1 MFNFDEDGQMSS
13 DSDPASSGVETPA
26 GQHPFMPSSIELKM
40 RQKRQSLEAEAKA
53 ILRVLPGARSVFWF
67 PLWDSSRDRW
77 FAGSLVWSTSPT
89 RVLCPVE
96 DLTYLAAFGNS
107 VMAEVARISAQVLAQ
122 MKTDFIS
129 SISHELRSPL
139 HGVLASVEFLQET
152 EMTEIQSDM
161 VSNIHASGK
170 VLLDTINHVL
180 DFSKVNR
187 KSKNKTRLTKKSA
200 KRFKKAKE
208 RGIAEDSIDDR
219 SDICVLSE
227 EVIES
232 IYAGHRVKKHAF
244 GSNTDRHLST
254 ITMDNPVTVIVD
266 IEYRNQWAFDIDPGA
281 WRRILMNLFS
291 NAMKYTKTGFI
302 KISIAVEDDVASR
315 NKQQRSNLILR
326 VTDSGRGISQ
336 EFLKHQL
343 FKPFKQED
351 SLASGAGLGLS
362 IIRHIIQDLGGH
374 IEFSSEQGTG
384 TEAYVR
390 IPLAAASPPL
400 SSISEPDIIAEVKS
414 VTNGF
419 KFSLEGF
426 ERYPDISEQ
435 PTGMLSSDVE
445 AAMYLKS
452 TTTQVLTTW
461 FAMELSAMNS
471 PFGTANTDLVVVMEA
486 GMGKKPLNEILEPY
500 CRNRDVGAKKPIA
513 IVLCNN
519 YHPAMK
525 TEPHKVFNVFHLQQ
539 P

>member
-1 MFNFDEDGQMSS
+1 MFNFDEDGQISS
-13 DSDPASSGVETPA
+13 DSDPASSGVDTP
-26 GQHPFMPSSIELKM
+26 GENKSFMPSSIELKM

-53 ILRVLPGARSVFWF
+53 ILRVIPGARSVFWF

-107 VMAEVARISAQVLAQ
+107 VMAEVARISAQVLGQ

-187 KSKNKTRLTKKSA
+187 KSKNKTRMTKKSA

-208 RGIAEDSIDDR
+208 RGIAEDSIDDS

-254 ITMDNPVTVIVD
+254 ISMDNPVAVIVD
-266 IEYRNQWAFDIDPGA
+266 IEYRNLWAFDIDPGA

-302 KISIAVEDDVASR
+302 RISIGVEDDVASR
-315 NKQQRSNLILR
+315 NKQQRSNLILK

-390 IPLAAASPPL
+390 IPLPAASPL
-400 SSISEPDIIAEVKS
+400 SSISEPDIIAEVRT
-414 VTNGF
+414 VTNGTT
-419 KFSLEGF
+419 FSLEGF
-426 ERYPDISEQ
+426 ERYPDISEE

-452 TTTQVLTTW
+452 TTTKILTTW
-461 FAMELSAMNS
+461 FGMEVSATSS
-471 PFGTANTDLVVVMEA
+471 PFGTTNTDLVVVMEA
-486 GMGKKPLNEILEPY
+486 GMGKKSLDEILEPY
-500 CRNRDVGAKKPIA
+500 CLDRDIGGKRPMA
-513 IVLCNN
+513 IVLCSDF
-519 YHPAMK
+519 HPATK
-525 TEPHKVFNVFHLQQ
+525 TQSHKVFNVLHLQQ